1 MASLDKI
8 YHSYIDCLNAR
19 DWGRLGEFVDER
31 AVHNGRHLGV
41 AGYRSMLE
49 QDYRDI
55 PDLHFNIE
63 LLVTNSTHVAAQL
76 MFDCAPRG
84 VFLGLPVNGRRVRF
98 HENVFYAFQEGKIVE
113 VWSLLDRAAIEQ
125 QLR

>member
-1 MASLDKI
+1 MANLDNI
-8 YHSYIDCLNAR
+8 YHAYIDCLNAQ
-19 DWGRLGEFVDER
+19 DWGRLGEFVDES

-63 LLVTNSTHVAAQL
+63 LLVTNATHVAARL
-76 MFDCAPRG
+76 MFDCRPAG
-84 VFLGLPVNGRRVRF
+84 VFLGLPVNGRRVKF
-98 HENVFYAFQEGKIVE
+98 HENVFYAFRAGKIVE